1 MEPCEVHYYCTIT
14 SDPRTGTALYGPR
27 SLMNQIPEQI
37 VAGVGSTT
45 DGHAYGSIIERD
57 TVMQGYTTDC
67 GHC

>member
-1 MEPCEVHYYCTIT
+1 MEPVKFTTTAQMI

-45 DGHAYGSIIERD
+45 DG
-57 TVMQGYTTDC
+57 
-67 GHC
+67 